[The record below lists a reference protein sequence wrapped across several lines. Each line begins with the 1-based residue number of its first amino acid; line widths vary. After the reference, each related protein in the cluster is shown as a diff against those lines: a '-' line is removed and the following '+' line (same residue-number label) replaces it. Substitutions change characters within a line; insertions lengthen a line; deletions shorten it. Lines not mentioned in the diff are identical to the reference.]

1 MCPTQATMSRI
12 RFLSGLCTLLGLA
25 AMVLYFLS
33 PGYGFSSSYVTPY
46 YWGLVGLD
54 VLSLLLGV
62 VLFRLG
68 QDLPEKARRTLQSYL
83 KGLLLFLAFQIV
95 EDLAI
100 IACEAGVLMLS
111 TSVVRV
117 LEGGRIGDW
126 GAIGLFPYLAKVERG
141 L

>member
-1 MCPTQATMSRI
+1 MRPVQSTMSRV
-12 RFLSGLCTLLGLA
+12 RFLSGLCALLGVA

-33 PGYGFSSSYVTPY
+33 PGYGFSDSCVTPY
-46 YWGLVGLD
+46 YWGSVGLD
-54 VLSLLLGV
+54 ALLLLLGA
-62 VLFRLG
+62 VLFRVG
-68 QDLPEKARRTLQSYL
+68 QDLPEKARRTLQTYL
-83 KGLLLFLAFQIV
+83 KGLLLFLAFQLV

-126 GAIGLFPYLAKVERG
+126 SAIGLFPYLAKVEKG